1 MLTHLLCTLTL
12 FVIIYNI
19 NFVNIIH
26 FQYMQKADDG
36 VIEKIVLI
44 NFMCHKHYEVELDS
58 NINFIIGR
66 NGSTLV

>member
-1 MLTHLLCTLTL
+1 
-12 FVIIYNI
+12 
-19 NFVNIIH
+19 
-26 FQYMQKADDG
+26 MQKGDDG

-44 NFMCHKHYEVELDS
+44 NFMCHKHYKVKLDS